1 MVERVV
7 ESVGHGGQ
15 GGRGRCR
22 GDVNVIKR
30 KKIVKGWNNVRGDK
44 I

>member
-1 MVERVV
+1 MVEMVV

-22 GDVNVIKR
+22 GDVIKR
-30 KKIVKGWNNVRGDK
+30 KKIKGWNGIRGGK

>member
-22 GDVNVIKR
+22 GDVIKR
-30 KKIVKGWNNVRGDK
+30 KKNKRMEWY
-44 I
+44 